1 MTKSILGISRNNLAG
16 DAVQHILSIGNP
28 LQNLPVSAIIDFL
41 LYGDAVFCE
50 PLHMLCIVV
59 QLEGTTA
66 ALQRYSATVGNQ
78 GNKYTRGRFP
88 CVFGNV
94 LTFPNFETL
103 FLRSYFLTSYFK
115 PIFYVPR
122 EGGQ

>member
-59 QLEGTTA
+59 QLEGLLIKTYNRCAT
-66 ALQRYSATVGNQ
+66 ALQRYSWKSRQQKTELYIYLYNI
-78 GNKYTRGRFP
+78 Y
-88 CVFGNV
+88 
-94 LTFPNFETL
+94 
-103 FLRSYFLTSYFK
+103 
-115 PIFYVPR
+115 II
-122 EGGQ
+122 